1 MKCHPCCQM
10 ARKQR
15 EYIQNV
21 TTFCFFFQIML
32 ECWNRDPFK
41 RPTFEFLT
49 HMFEDF
55 NITTQNQYM
64 E

>member
-1 MKCHPCCQM
+1 VAQS
-10 ARKQR
+10 
-15 EYIQNV
+15 NV
-21 TTFCFFFQIML
+21 YKIML

-55 NITTQNQYM
+55 NITSQPQYM